1 MLSRKKKVQIGG
13 ALATLLMFATVV
25 GCNGFFVNPTLTT
38 ITVGPQASIQQGK
51 TVQESAVGTYN
62 DGTTNTLNNVFWSSS
77 STNIATISTSGLVTG
92 VSPGQTTVT
101 GASGT
106 VTGSTTVT
114 VTLSGLTAITVTPKS
129 TTIVDGDSQQYDAMG
144 TANGQQVDITSEV
157 TWAVS
162 NSENNTVTIDST
174 GDLTTTSG
182 GITGTVTIQVTAT
195 DPTTGIVGTAT
206 LTITPAP

>member
-1 MLSRKKKVQIGG
+1 MLSRKRKVQIGG
-13 ALATLLMFATVV
+13 ALATLLLFATVV

>member
-1 MLSRKKKVQIGG
+1 MLSRKKKLQVAG
-13 ALATLLMFATVV
+13 AITTLFLFAAVV
-25 GCNGFFVNPTLTT
+25 GCNGFFVNPTLTS

-51 TVQESAVGTYN
+51 TVQESAVGTFN

-77 STNIATISTSGLVTG
+77 STDIATISASGLVTG
-92 VSPGQTTVT
+92 VSPGQTTIT

-114 VTLSGLTAITVTPKS
+114 VTLSGLTSIKVTPTT
-129 TTIVDGDSQQYDAMG
+129 TTIVDGNSQQYTATG
-144 TANGQQVDITSEV
+144 TANGQQVNITSEV

-162 NSENNTVTIDST
+162 NNENNTVSIDSS
-174 GDLTTTSG
+174 GNLTTTSG
-182 GITGTVTIQVTAT
+182 GITSTVTVQVTAT
-195 DPTTGIVGTAT
+195 DPSTNIVGTAN

>member
-1 MLSRKKKVQIGG
+1 MLSRKRKVQIGG
-13 ALATLLMFATVV
+13 ALATLLLFATVV

-144 TANGQQVDITSEV
+144 TANGQQVDITNEV